1 MQTVLAQLTVTL
13 TPTNYNGYNISCF
26 GKRDGSIAATVTAGG
41 TGSYTYEWSVD
52 QTTPTVTGLAA
63 GYYRVKVIDANGES
77 AETEITLTQPEVLNL
92 DKAVHIYSNSYNVTC
107 HFCADGIVNTQPVN
121 GIAPYSYI
129 WSDGGATQNRTGI
142 DAGSYLVMVT
152 DANGCTAA
160 QDVAVT
166 APDRNDWTMT
176 GNAGTNPSN
185 QFIGTTDNKDLVFK
199 TNNSER
205 LRVNANGGVKINSL
219 SGNGTQL
226 LLVDDNGLLLK
237 QNPNI
242 PIGLSTIWMTN
253 GNLTTA
259 NHYIGTNNT
268 QPLIFKTDVNASAT
282 LGEKMRIMPDGK
294 VGIGT
299 NNPDVLFHIMGNKL
313 LNPSQQPVAL
323 MKIESE
329 SPNTC
334 GLVFENIP
342 AMGSA
347 KQGAKFQL
355 TGDGV
360 FSIWNTSSTGSL
372 GGGKPCIAIKD
383 GTTVAGKVFIGGLPS
398 EILNPQTGS
407 INYRLY
413 VMGG

>member
-1 MQTVLAQLTVTL
+1 
-13 TPTNYNGYNISCF
+13 
-26 GKRDGSIAATVTAGG
+26 
-41 TGSYTYEWSVD
+41 
-52 QTTPTVTGLAA
+52 
-63 GYYRVKVIDANGES
+63 
-77 AETEITLTQPEVLNL
+77 
-92 DKAVHIYSNSYNVTC
+92 
-107 HFCADGIVNTQPVN
+107 
-121 GIAPYSYI
+121 
-129 WSDGGATQNRTGI
+129 TGI

-413 VMGG
+413 VMGGIAAREVKVTVNAFPDYVFESDYKVMPLTKLDKYIKQYKHLPDVPSAKEVDDNNGIEVGKMQTLLLKKVEELTLYIIAQQKELDEVKAQLLILKK